1 MRIHF
6 LVWLIL
12 QFFNFLNVFTGRCF
26 ISLSGLVL
34 GTYFSSCIEEEKLLV
49 FKCQF
54 VYGNSTVT
62 AYHISDVSG
71 EFIGYFKYKIMLSS
85 DRDHLISYF
94 PNCIPL
100 LSFFFL
106 FLRLRFW
113 ALSWTKLGTFVL
125 FQILEKINALSFPRV
140 G

>member
-71 EFIGYFKYKIMLSS
+71 EFIVYFKYKIMLSS

-100 LSFFFL
+100 LSFFFSVSQAKIL
-106 FLRLRFW
+106 STILNKIGHLRIVPDFRENKC
-113 ALSWTKLGTFVL
+113 S
-125 FQILEKINALSFPRV
+125 
-140 G
+140 